1 MEIVVIHFQ
10 GQKYNSSPGMCVSQM
25 IVMEHLKENIFT
37 AVTSLSP
44 GKTERDSILIV
55 FFCFVLFC
63 FVFKKEGINYKRTIS
78 RTSKAKKETK
88 KLAKK
93 HIGENTYHIFEH
105 FKNVHSSES
114 PQAPEITKHFSYV

>member
-10 GQKYNSSPGMCVSQM
+10 GQRYNSSPGMCVGQM

-55 FFCFVLFC
+55 FFFFLFYFVLFL
-63 FVFKKEGINYKRTIS
+63 K
-78 RTSKAKKETK
+78 
-88 KLAKK
+88 
-93 HIGENTYHIFEH
+93 
-105 FKNVHSSES
+105 
-114 PQAPEITKHFSYV
+114 